1 MKFLASS
8 HHQMEHCNKC
18 RERRQTFYYFFFS
31 YFKLFPPS
39 TFCKKR
45 FKLKWSLAK
54 NKKKE
59 DASLE
64 GKKKLQHQKKGI
76 IIYEETLLAA
86 VCEIGT
92 KLVK

>member
-1 MKFLASS
+1 MKFLVSS

-18 RERRQTFYYFFFS
+18 RERRQTFYYFFYS

-39 TFCKKR
+39 TFYKKR

-54 NKKKE
+54 NKKE

-64 GKKKLQHQKKGI
+64 GKKKMLHQKKGI
-76 IIYEETLLAA
+76 IIYEETKHCLSRFARL
-86 VCEIGT
+86 GQSW
-92 KLVK
+92 